1 MKDNF
6 IVKVFKFALSGA
18 LATAIDYF
26 LYLLLV
32 HIHWSPLYANI
43 TSYTASV
50 LVNFGMQKRFV
61 FDLQR
66 SVSKAFVLAMLVSLI
81 GMGISTFIVVTLS
94 TWTVFD
100 GRQYL
105 IKLTATGIV
114 FIYNFYFK
122 RYVFEKKFSLYEPI
136 GKR

>member
-32 HIHWSPLYANI
+32 HFYWSPLYANI

-50 LVNFGMQKRFV
+50 VVNFAMQKKFV

-66 SVSKAFVLAMLVSLI
+66 SVSKAFALAMLVSLI

-94 TWTVFD
+94 TWTVFND
-100 GRQYL
+100 RQYL
-105 IKLTATGIV
+105 IKLIATGIV

>member
-1 MKDNF
+1 MKNNF

-26 LYLLLV
+26 LYLFLV

-50 LVNFGMQKRFV
+50 VVNFAMQKRFV

-66 SVSKAFVLAMLVSLI
+66 SASKAFALAMLVSLI
-81 GMGISTFIVVTLS
+81 GMGISTFLVVTLS
-94 TWTVFD
+94 TWMIFNS
-100 GRQYL
+100 RQYL
-105 IKLTATGIV
+105 IKLVATGIV

-122 RYVFEKKFSLYEPI
+122 RYVFEKKLSLYEPI

>member
-18 LATAIDYF
+18 FATAIDYF

-32 HIHWSPLYANI
+32 HFQWSPLSANI

-50 LVNFGMQKRFV
+50 VVNFAMQKRFV

-66 SVSKAFVLAMLVSLI
+66 SVSKAFALAMLVSLV

-94 TWTVFD
+94 TWTVFND
-100 GRQYL
+100 RQYI
-105 IKLTATGIV
+105 IKLIATGIV

>member
-6 IVKVFKFALSGA
+6 IVKVFKFVLSGA
-18 LATAIDYF
+18 FATAIDYF

-32 HIHWSPLYANI
+32 HFQWSPLSANI

-50 LVNFGMQKRFV
+50 VVNFAMQKRFV

-66 SVSKAFVLAMLVSLI
+66 SVSKAFALAMLVSLV
-81 GMGISTFIVVTLS
+81 GMGISTFIVVSLS
-94 TWTVFD
+94 TWTVFND
-100 GRQYL
+100 RQYI
-105 IKLTATGIV
+105 IKLIATGIV

>member
-1 MKDNF
+1 MKNSF
-6 IVKVFKFALSGA
+6 IVKVIKFALSGA

-26 LYLLLV
+26 LYLFLV
-32 HIHWSPLYANI
+32 YVDWSPLYANI

-50 LVNFGMQKRFV
+50 VVNFAMQKRFV

-66 SVSKAFVLAMLVSLI
+66 SASKAFALAMLVSLI
-81 GMGISTFIVVTLS
+81 GMGISTFLVVTLS
-94 TWTVFD
+94 TWMIFNS
-100 GRQYL
+100 RQYL
-105 IKLTATGIV
+105 IKLVATGIV